1 MDEAAFD
8 YQIPTES
15 QLEDMN
21 EVRKAF
27 RTLGG
32 VLEAVL
38 PEGPDKTYVL
48 RTLRTCAMWS
58 NATITKH
65 PDGTP
70 RK

>member
-21 EVRKAF
+21 EVRKAYKV
-27 RTLGG
+27 LAE
-32 VLEAVL
+32 VLENVL
-38 PEGPDKTYVL
+38 PDGADKTYVI

-58 NATITKH
+58 NVAITKFH
-65 PDGTP
+65 DGVP